1 MAKVPKREGNR
12 ASFSRI
18 SVEESRIFSNGV
30 GGGEEK
36 GPCLNEI
43 KANLTIEIEGGLLC
57 M

>member
-18 SVEESRIFSNGV
+18 SLEESRIFSNGV

-43 KANLTIEIEGGLLC
+43 KANLTIERELLC

>member
-1 MAKVPKREGNR
+1 MAKVSKRESNR
-12 ASFSRI
+12 ASFSR
-18 SVEESRIFSNGV
+18 VFLEESRRIFSNGV

-43 KANLTIEIEGGLLC
+43 KANLTRERRLSC